1 MLKKMVV
8 LLFLV
13 IQVVA
18 VANITPSWA
27 PPPRCYPCGGT
38 K

>member
-1 MLKKMVV
+1 MLKKIIV

-13 IQVVA
+13 IQVAA
-18 VANITPSWA
+18 VANINPSWA
-27 PPPRCYPCGGT
+27 PPPRCYPCGDT